1 MNLIIAST
9 STIYDGKY
17 LDYLKD
23 ELKFHF
29 KDIDELLFIPYAR
42 PSGLT
47 YDAYTDIARRF
58 FEKLNIVVKGIHE
71 FDDTKRAVEQA
82 QAIFTGGGNTFL
94 LVKTLYEKNLYPLLR
109 QKIEAGM
116 PYLGTSA
123 GSNITGQTMQ
133 TTNDMPIV
141 AVPDYKTLGIF
152 PFNIN
157 PHYLDPAPEL
167 LKHMGETRETRLK
180 EYLHFNTIPVVALR
194 EGSYI
199 KAIGNKWLLKGKLSA
214 RIYFSL
220 NDIREVESGTDL
232 KIYWKTY

>member
-1 MNLIIAST
+1 MNLIVAST
-9 STIYDGKY
+9 STVYDGKY

-23 ELKFHF
+23 ELKLHF
-29 KDIDELLFIPYAR
+29 KNIDELLFIPYAR

-47 YDAYTDIARRF
+47 YEAYTDIARQF
-58 FEKLNIVVKGIHE
+58 FSHLNIKLKGIHQFE
-71 FDDTKRAVEQA
+71 DPNEAIVKA
-82 QAIFTGGGNTFL
+82 QGIFTGGGNTFL
-94 LVKTLYEKNLYPLLR
+94 LVKTLYEKNLWPLLR

-157 PHYLDPAPEL
+157 PHYLDPAPDL
-167 LKHMGETRETRLK
+167 LKHMGETKDTRLK
-180 EYLHFNTIPVVALR
+180 EYLHFNTIPVVGLR

-199 KAIGNKWLLKGKLSA
+199 KTTGDKWLLKGKLSA

-220 NDIREVESGTDL
+220 ENIREVKSNTDL
-232 KIYWKTY
+232 KSLFS